1 MKTFAFYN
9 AKGGVGKTSSAVNV
23 AYILAAVHNKRTLLI
38 DLDPQSNAT
47 DFYNCYDDSD
57 TQLTVEDLLAG
68 TVERVHG
75 VPTPVTP
82 ADVIQHTAFENLDLI
97 PANLSLGRAEKNL
110 MRETVT
116 PQQFKLANQLC
127 TIRDQYDYCILDCSP
142 SLESLVNINGL
153 AVADAV
159 FVPLKCDKWASRGLD
174 ASLTVINT
182 VSTYNYNLQFG
193 GCFYV
198 QWEERKINRFT
209 FESLQESL
217 GDKMLNIKIRKN
229 KSVEEETYC
238 GEPLL
243 IYDPKGTATLDY
255 LELTQKIIEIMD
267 HQ

>member
-82 ADVIQHTAFENLDLI
+82 ADVIRHTAFENLDLI
-97 PANLSLGRAEKNL
+97 PANLSLGRADKNL

>member
-82 ADVIQHTAFENLDLI
+82 ADVIRHTAFENLDLI

-127 TIRDQYDYCILDCSP
+127 TIRDQ
-142 SLESLVNINGL
+142 
-153 AVADAV
+153 
-159 FVPLKCDKWASRGLD
+159 
-174 ASLTVINT
+174 
-182 VSTYNYNLQFG
+182 
-193 GCFYV
+193 
-198 QWEERKINRFT
+198 
-209 FESLQESL
+209 
-217 GDKMLNIKIRKN
+217 
-229 KSVEEETYC
+229 
-238 GEPLL
+238 
-243 IYDPKGTATLDY
+243 
-255 LELTQKIIEIMD
+255 
-267 HQ
+267 

>member
-68 TVERVHG
+68 TVERIHG

-82 ADVIQHTAFENLDLI
+82 ADVIRHTAFENLDLI

-127 TIRDQYDYCILDCSP
+127 TIREQYDYCILVCSP